1 MKNAVI
7 AFGYHD
13 QEAPRHWNMRRTMEK
28 NGTEV
33 LECHTRK
40 KGLLRKYCDLFR
52 QFRKYRGQTD
62 MVLVTF
68 PGHYLMPLAWVLTR
82 FPRRKLVFDAFIS
95 LSDTLVD
102 DRGKVSWM
110 HPYAW
115 FLYAVDYVSCHMAD
129 EVLLDTQAHREFFIR
144 RFKLKPERVRVV
156 YLGSR
161 TDLFFPKE
169 TPKNP
174 NRFDVLFYG
183 TYIPLQ
189 GVEHIIEAAAIL
201 QPVYP
206 HIQFTL
212 IGSGQTYR
220 QIRALAERKKVHN
233 VSFMPRVPFRE
244 LPDRIRSAH
253 LNLGIFGTS
262 GKAQRVI
269 PHKVY
274 DAVACGMHV
283 LTADTPAIR
292 ERFTDGE
299 GVLLCEAG
307 NAKAIAE
314 KIAEH
319 HRKLS
324 HPSQKHQW

>member
-52 QFRKYRGQTD
+52 QFRKYRGQAD

-129 EVLLDTQAHREFFIR
+129 DVLLDTQAHREFFIR

-189 GVEHIIEAAAIL
+189 GVEHIIGAAAIL

-220 QIRALAERKKVHN
+220 QMHALAEKKGIYN
-233 VSFMPRVPFRE
+233 VSFQERVPFAE
-244 LPDRIRSAH
+244 LPDRIRGAH

-274 DAVACGMHV
+274 DAMACGMHV
-283 LTADTPAIR
+283 LTADTPAIHEQFEGH
-292 ERFTDGE
+292 ERMH
-299 GVLLCEAG
+299 LCKAG
-307 NAKAIAE
+307 DPAALADAIA
-314 KIAEH
+314 
-319 HRKLS
+319 KLS
-324 HPSQKHQW
+324 QKLS